1 MFKSMTDEHKSELKR
16 LIVIAILTLVLSI
29 YHHRYV
35 SSPYII
41 IVFAIIYIMIAF
53 DVLKEAFEMLRRGQA
68 LDENFLMSI
77 ATITAFAIGQYTEA
91 VAVMLFYNFGELFEE
106 IATHKSR
113 ENIKGLLNLVPE
125 VANRVNPDGTTTEID
140 LDEGEVGDII
150 LVRDGE
156 KIGVDGVVT
165 KGHGLVDTSSVTGES
180 MPVEVEVGSEIIS
193 SSIMTQGIIQMEAKK
208 EFEDSVA
215 AKIMELIEDSAG
227 SKSESEKT
235 VTRFAKVYTP
245 IVVGLAVLLALIPPL
260 FFGGAWDDY
269 LLRAATFL
277 VLSCP
282 CALVLSV
289 PLTFMSGLGL
299 ASENG
304 ILIKGSQ
311 YFESL
316 NQAQVLLTDKTGT
329 LTTGKFKI
337 QDVEYFGDYDKE
349 EILDYIYNIELLS
362 THPIAKGVV
371 ESLDRDEKQEL
382 FKNVTNE
389 KGLGV
394 KAIGQDDQEIK
405 IGSARYVGYDE
416 KEKDRSIYLSIDG
429 NLAAKVI
436 IEDDIKKNTKETID
450 NLKDHFKEVL
460 VVSGD
465 SEQVVKETAN
475 KLELTDYYAEVMPDE
490 KLKVLKEFED
500 KGEKTVFVGDGI
512 NDAPVLANA
521 SVGISM
527 GETASDLAIESS
539 DILVVNG
546 EFSKLNELLKIS
558 DITNQT
564 VRQNITFILL
574 VKLVILILG
583 FLGKANMWM
592 AVFGDVGVSI
602 IAILWAMRILKKG
615 EV

>member
-1 MFKSMTDEHKSELKR
+1 MTDEHKSELRK
-16 LIVIAILTLVLSI
+16 LSVIALLTLVLSL
-29 YHHRYV
+29 YYHRYITG
-35 SSPYII
+35 PGI
-41 IVFAIIYIMIAF
+41 IVVFGFLYILIGYE
-53 DVLKEAFEMLRRGQA
+53 VLKKAFERIKRGQA

-77 ATITAFAIGQYTEA
+77 ATITAFAIGQYTEGI
-91 VAVMLFYNFGELFEE
+91 AVMLFYNFGELFEN

-113 ENIKGLLNLVPE
+113 ENIKGLLDLVPD
-125 VANRVNPDGTTTEID
+125 VANRVNSDGSTSEID
-140 LDEGEVGDII
+140 LDEVEVGDII

-165 KGHGLVDTSSVTGES
+165 KGHGLIDTSSVTGES
-180 MPVEVEVGSEIIS
+180 MPIEVEIGSEIIS
-193 SSIMTQGIIQMEAKK
+193 SSIMTEGIIQIEAKK

-215 AKIMELIEDSAG
+215 AKIMELIEDSAS

-235 VTRFAKVYTP
+235 VSRFARIYTP

-277 VLSCP
+277 VISCP

-289 PLTFMSGLGL
+289 PLSFMSGLGL

-316 NQAQVLLTDKTGT
+316 KQAQVLLTDKTGT

-337 QDVEYFGDYDKE
+337 QDIEYFGDYDKE

-371 ESLDRDEKQEL
+371 ESLDREELPDL

-389 KGLGV
+389 KGFGV
-394 KAIGQDDQEIK
+394 KAINQKDQEIK
-405 IGSARYVGYDE
+405 IGSARYVEYENEE
-416 KEKDRSIYLSIDG
+416 KTRSIYLSIDG
-429 NLAAKVI
+429 NLATKVQ
-436 IEDDIKKNTKETID
+436 IEDDIKTNSKETID
-450 NLKDHFKEVL
+450 NLKKHFSDVL

-465 SEQVVKETAN
+465 SDEVVRKTAN
-475 KLELTDYYAEVMPDE
+475 KLGLTDYYGQVLPDQKLEVLQD
-490 KLKVLKEFED
+490 FQA
-500 KGEKTVFVGDGI
+500 KGQKTVFVGDGI

-521 SVGISM
+521 DVGISM
-527 GETASDLAIESS
+527 GESSSDLAIESS

-546 EFSKLNELLKIS
+546 EFSKLNDLLKIS
-558 DITNQT
+558 DLTNQT

-574 VKLVILILG
+574 VKVAILILG
-583 FLGKANMWM
+583 FFGKANMWM

-602 IAILWAMRILKKG
+602 IAILWAMRILKKKI
-615 EV
+615 

>member
-1 MFKSMTDEHKSELKR
+1 MTDEHKGELRK
-16 LIVIAILTLVLSI
+16 LIVIALLTLVLSL
-29 YHHRYV
+29 YDHKYV
-35 SSPYII
+35 TGPGI
-41 IVFAIIYIMIAF
+41 IVIFAILYIF
-53 DVLKEAFEMLRRGQA
+53 VGKDVLKNAFERIKRGQA

-106 IATHKSR
+106 VATHKSR
-113 ENIKGLLNLVPE
+113 ENIKGLLNLVPD
-125 VANRVNPDGTTTEID
+125 VANRVNPDGSTAEID
-140 LDEGEVGDII
+140 LDEVEVGDII

-156 KIGVDGVVT
+156 KIGIDGIVT

-193 SSIMTQGIIQMEAKK
+193 SSIMTEGIIQVEAKK

-245 IVVGLAVLLALIPPL
+245 IVVGLALLLALIPPL

-329 LTTGKFKI
+329 LTTGKFKVE
-337 QDVEYFGDYDKE
+337 DVKYFGDYDKE

-371 ESLDRDEKQEL
+371 ESLDREKNQ
-382 FKNVTNE
+382 
-389 KGLGV
+389 
-394 KAIGQDDQEIK
+394 
-405 IGSARYVGYDE
+405 
-416 KEKDRSIYLSIDG
+416 IYL
-429 NLAAKVI
+429 K
-436 IEDDIKKNTKETID
+436 
-450 NLKDHFKEVL
+450 
-460 VVSGD
+460 
-465 SEQVVKETAN
+465 
-475 KLELTDYYAEVMPDE
+475 M
-490 KLKVLKEFED
+490 
-500 KGEKTVFVGDGI
+500 
-512 NDAPVLANA
+512 
-521 SVGISM
+521 
-527 GETASDLAIESS
+527 
-539 DILVVNG
+539 
-546 EFSKLNELLKIS
+546 
-558 DITNQT
+558 
-564 VRQNITFILL
+564 
-574 VKLVILILG
+574 
-583 FLGKANMWM
+583 
-592 AVFGDVGVSI
+592 
-602 IAILWAMRILKKG
+602 
-615 EV
+615 

>member
-1 MFKSMTDEHKSELKR
+1 MTDEHKSELRK
-16 LIVIAILTLVLSI
+16 LSVIALLTLVLSL
-29 YHHRYV
+29 YYHRYITG
-35 SSPYII
+35 PGI
-41 IVFAIIYIMIAF
+41 IVVFGFLYILIGYE
-53 DVLKEAFEMLRRGQA
+53 VLKKAFERIKRGQA

-77 ATITAFAIGQYTEA
+77 ATITAFAIGQYTEGI
-91 VAVMLFYNFGELFEE
+91 AVMLFYNFGELFEN

-113 ENIKGLLNLVPE
+113 ENIKGLLDLVPD
-125 VANRVNPDGTTTEID
+125 VANRVNSDGSTSEID
-140 LDEGEVGDII
+140 LDEVEVGDII

-165 KGHGLVDTSSVTGES
+165 QGHGLIDTSSVTGES
-180 MPVEVEVGSEIIS
+180 MPIEVEIGSEIIS
-193 SSIMTQGIIQMEAKK
+193 SSIMTEGIIQIEAKK

-215 AKIMELIEDSAG
+215 AKIMELIEDSAS

-235 VTRFAKVYTP
+235 VSRFARIYTP

-277 VLSCP
+277 VISCP

-289 PLTFMSGLGL
+289 PLSFMSGLGL

-316 NQAQVLLTDKTGT
+316 KQAQVLLTDKTGT

-337 QDVEYFGDYDKE
+337 QDIEYFGDYDKE

-371 ESLDRDEKQEL
+371 ESLDREELPDL

-389 KGLGV
+389 KGFGV
-394 KAIGQDDQEIK
+394 KAINQKDQEIK
-405 IGSARYVGYDE
+405 IGSARYVEYENEE
-416 KEKDRSIYLSIDG
+416 KTRSIYLSIDG
-429 NLAAKVI
+429 NLATKVQ
-436 IEDDIKKNTKETID
+436 IEDDIKTNSKETID
-450 NLKDHFKEVL
+450 NLKKHFSDVL

-465 SEQVVKETAN
+465 SDEVVRKTAN
-475 KLELTDYYAEVMPDE
+475 KLGLTDYYGQVLPDQKLEVLQD
-490 KLKVLKEFED
+490 FQA
-500 KGEKTVFVGDGI
+500 KGQKTVFVGDGI

-521 SVGISM
+521 DVGISM
-527 GETASDLAIESS
+527 GESSSDLAIESS

-546 EFSKLNELLKIS
+546 EFSKLNDLLKIS
-558 DITNQT
+558 DLTNQT

-574 VKLVILILG
+574 VKVAILILG
-583 FLGKANMWM
+583 FFGKANMWM

-602 IAILWAMRILKKG
+602 IAILWAMRILKKKI
-615 EV
+615 